1 MLQAVGL
8 RAPVSST
15 RRALPDS
22 RLRHHALP
30 CSARASTSRG
40 VAVCKVERVGVSYSV
55 ATVARVSDWEAAER
69 QRHGSRLAES
79 LAKADAGWRFVEK
92 PQLGHLVNWSST
104 RSAPIH
110 RWLRYREA
118 YSAELI
124 EALNLGRRILDPFC
138 GCGSML
144 VGAAVRGRS
153 ATGIDI
159 NPLAA
164 FTARVKT
171 TPLTST
177 QLGEVGSFCAAMP
190 GNLPTTGEAWV
201 PELSIADKVFEPA
214 ILITLLRIRT
224 AIMQAAV
231 EEPSRDFL
239 RLAWTAILETV
250 GSYFKEG
257 NGIKYR
263 NVQRRPGKYVRR
275 PEGSWQLKRFGE
287 DQSGFVIGA
296 FSAHLRTMI
305 ADAALWTGAWGSAE
319 VIEGNALDL
328 AALTTG
334 GYDSIVFSPPY
345 ANRFD
350 YFESMKVELWFGEFV
365 KSSAD
370 MRALRKS
377 SLRSHLSADMA
388 RPKVKFE
395 VLEDLIAQMDRQAS
409 SWRMGVPELLRG
421 YFSDIIEVL
430 KQCRERLQGGACYV
444 VVGNSAFGGTIIP
457 SDTLT
462 AIAGEAAGFRDIEIW
477 VARHLTVAPQQ
488 RAKLAG
494 YEPYMRESIVVLRP

>member
-1 MLQAVGL
+1 MSYRVA
-8 RAPVSST
+8 
-15 RRALPDS
+15 
-22 RLRHHALP
+22 
-30 CSARASTSRG
+30 SAS
-40 VAVCKVERVGVSYSV
+40 
-55 ATVARVSDWEAAER
+55 RVSEWQTAEK
-69 QRHGSRLAES
+69 HGNRLTQTLME
-79 LAKADAGWRFVEK
+79 ADAGWRFVEK

-104 RSAPIH
+104 RSAPIQ

-118 YSAELI
+118 YSADLI
-124 EALNLGRRILDPFC
+124 EALNLGRKILDPFC

-144 VGAAVRGRS
+144 IGAAVRGRA

-164 FTARVKT
+164 FTARVKAR
-171 TPLTST
+171 PLTT
-177 QLGEVGSFCAAMP
+177 KQIGEVRSFCAAIP
-190 GNLPTTGEAWV
+190 GNLPEVAEPWL
-201 PELSIADKVFEPA
+201 PELSISNKVFEPA
-214 ILITLLRIRT
+214 ILQALLRIRT
-224 AIMQAAV
+224 AIMLAAV

-239 RLAWTAILETV
+239 RLCWIAILETV

-275 PEGSWQLKRFGE
+275 PEGSWQVKRFGE
-287 DQSGFVIGA
+287 DQGAFVIGA
-296 FSAHLRTMI
+296 FSTHLRTMI
-305 ADAALWTGAWGSAE
+305 ADTSLWTGTWGSAE

-328 AALTTG
+328 STLATEE
-334 GYDSIVFSPPY
+334 YDSIVFSPPY

-365 KSSAD
+365 KTTAD

-388 RPKVKFE
+388 RPKVQFD
-395 VLEDLIAQMDRQAS
+395 VLEDLIEQMDRQAS

-421 YFSDIIEVL
+421 YFSDIVEVL
-430 KQCRERLQGGACYV
+430 KQCRARLHGGACYV

-457 SDTLT
+457 SDSLT
-462 AIAGEAAGFRDIEIW
+462 AMAGEMAGFRDIEIW

-488 RAKLAG
+488 RARLSG